1 MLDNIKKAKEELIK
15 VKHFFK
21 ETYNKHII
29 YMYITVA
36 LLVNLII
43 EMLAR
48 GSFLKGIFYLISSP
62 YVFICNSIIIL
73 MTLSV
78 TLLMRR
84 RFFGIS
90 IISIVW
96 IIFGI
101 ANCVLLSYRVT
112 PFTAVDMML
121 IDSALDV
128 MNKYLN
134 TAKLYLKADIA
145 DDKLTQY
152 VSRDLNIHTDVDFH
166 NVVVDNNIAKATTFY
181 NFANYTLLAIIIVV
195 VSMVMISFNEEK
207 IRRRNLVSSIS
218 YQSFN
223 RQLLLGNI
231 ITSIGVW
238 SLYVIAS
245 FALYGATMLT
255 NAGLLLILNSFVLV
269 IFILVF
275 SFFLTT
281 VTHNRELVSGI
292 STVVG
297 LGTSFIAGAFVPQE
311 FLAPFV
317 LNIAKL
323 TPSYWF
329 IDGNNKIASLS
340 GYSWTEL
347 QPIIMNM
354 AIILG
359 FAVLFYIL
367 IQLVSRLKLKKS

>member
-62 YVFICNSIIIL
+62 CVFICNSIIIL

-128 MNKYLN
+128 MNKYCYP
-134 TAKLYLKADIA
+134 KLL
-145 DDKLTQY
+145 
-152 VSRDLNIHTDVDFH
+152 
-166 NVVVDNNIAKATTFY
+166 
-181 NFANYTLLAIIIVV
+181 
-195 VSMVMISFNEEK
+195 
-207 IRRRNLVSSIS
+207 
-218 YQSFN
+218 
-223 RQLLLGNI
+223 
-231 ITSIGVW
+231 
-238 SLYVIAS
+238 
-245 FALYGATMLT
+245 
-255 NAGLLLILNSFVLV
+255 
-269 IFILVF
+269 
-275 SFFLTT
+275 
-281 VTHNRELVSGI
+281 
-292 STVVG
+292 
-297 LGTSFIAGAFVPQE
+297 
-311 FLAPFV
+311 
-317 LNIAKL
+317 
-323 TPSYWF
+323 
-329 IDGNNKIASLS
+329 
-340 GYSWTEL
+340 
-347 QPIIMNM
+347 
-354 AIILG
+354 
-359 FAVLFYIL
+359 
-367 IQLVSRLKLKKS
+367 

>member
-134 TAKLYLKADIA
+134 T
-145 DDKLTQY
+145 
-152 VSRDLNIHTDVDFH
+152 
-166 NVVVDNNIAKATTFY
+166 
-181 NFANYTLLAIIIVV
+181 FA
-195 VSMVMISFNEEK
+195 
-207 IRRRNLVSSIS
+207 
-218 YQSFN
+218 
-223 RQLLLGNI
+223 
-231 ITSIGVW
+231 
-238 SLYVIAS
+238 
-245 FALYGATMLT
+245 
-255 NAGLLLILNSFVLV
+255 
-269 IFILVF
+269 
-275 SFFLTT
+275 
-281 VTHNRELVSGI
+281 
-292 STVVG
+292 
-297 LGTSFIAGAFVPQE
+297 
-311 FLAPFV
+311 
-317 LNIAKL
+317 
-323 TPSYWF
+323 
-329 IDGNNKIASLS
+329 
-340 GYSWTEL
+340 
-347 QPIIMNM
+347 
-354 AIILG
+354 
-359 FAVLFYIL
+359 YIL
-367 IQLVSRLKLKKS
+367 IIALAILAVVG